1 MVQGGAAYGKPP
13 FSYWKPLRLILLLA
27 LLNAALYSCLL
38 PLWEGFDEPFHYAY
52 VESLSANK
60 QIPVLKQTP
69 ISAEIRAS
77 LDIVPISFILKRS
90 IPGTI
95 AFEDWFSFSRAEQ
108 ARRIRELRAIPS
120 EQRKEP
126 SSLLNYEAQQTPL
139 AYLVLAPLDAMVSKA
154 ELPTRILILRLV
166 LSLAATILIFG
177 ACSRL
182 CDELGLSGPF
192 RIVLFTSFFEM
203 QIFAAA
209 VCHVANDWLAITA
222 GAWLFALM
230 ASLLNHH
237 RRRDAILLSI
247 VVAIGLLSKAYFLA
261 LVPVFIAILVYEKWR
276 SRLSFKTVIVSVLIT
291 LCLAGPWYGRNLLL
305 YKSLAG
311 LQEDVGVQSS
321 PDVVYAFQ
329 HMNWSKT
336 LLDSARLSLWT
347 GNESHISFSQNT
359 LNLELLLLLAAS
371 VLFVVQIRK
380 ARAAEIWTLGAS
392 LVFIGALLYDLCIAA
407 GAHEL
412 QTTTGPYYAPCILP
426 AVLALA
432 CLGLQR
438 SGTVGRLLAIAICL
452 VSAWI
457 AALTYVAKLLPYYGG
472 LIGRSTVGS
481 LWNWWTEPSGHAT
494 LAVTTL
500 ASAGVVYFLLLC
512 FLVTLTLLTAQI
524 VRTLNSAVTVSYSS

>member
-1 MVQGGAAYGKPP
+1 M
-13 FSYWKPLRLILLLA
+13 RLIFLLA
-27 LLNAALYSCLL
+27 LLNTALYCCLL

-52 VESLSANK
+52 VESLSANR

-77 LDIVPISFILKRS
+77 LDIVPISFILKRN

-108 ARRIRELRAIPS
+108 ARRIRDLRAIPS

-139 AYLVLAPLDAMVSKA
+139 AYLVLAPLDALFSKS
-154 ELPTRILILRLV
+154 ELPTRILLLRLV
-166 LSLAATILIFG
+166 LALAATLLTFWG
-177 ACSRL
+177 CARL
-182 CDELGLSGPF
+182 CHELGLCGPF
-192 RIVLFTSFFEM
+192 RVLLLTTFFEM

-222 GAWLFALM
+222 AVWFFALM
-230 ASLLNHH
+230 ASLANYH
-237 RRRDAILLSI
+237 RTRDAWLLSV

-261 LVPVFIAILVYEKWR
+261 FVPVFIALLVYEKWR
-276 SRLSFKTVIVSVLIT
+276 SLLSLKTVITSVLIT
-291 LCLAGPWYGRNLLL
+291 LSLAGPWYGRNLLL

-321 PDVVYAFQ
+321 PDVLYAFQ

-371 VLFVVQIRK
+371 VLFAVQIRK
-380 ARAAEIWTLGAS
+380 ARAAEIWTLLAS
-392 LVFIGALLYDLCIAA
+392 LIFIGALLYDLCIAA

-412 QTTTGPYYAPCILP
+412 QTTTGPYYAPCVLP
-426 AVLALA
+426 TVLALA
-432 CLGLQR
+432 YLGLQR
-438 SGTVGRLLAIAICL
+438 SGTVGRLLAMVLCL
-452 VSAWI
+452 LSAWI
-457 AALTYVAKLLPYYGG
+457 AALTYVAKLVPYYGG
-472 LIGRSTVGS
+472 FIGRSTIGS
-481 LWNWWTEPSGHAT
+481 LWNWWTGQSGHAT
-494 LAVTTL
+494 LAVTAL
-500 ASAGVVYFLLLC
+500 APAGVVYLLLAC
-512 FLVTLTLLTAQI
+512 FLIALVLLT
-524 VRTLNSAVTVSYSS
+524 VRTVSLLKPVPLNAF

>member
-1 MVQGGAAYGKPP
+1 
-13 FSYWKPLRLILLLA
+13 LRLILLLA

-166 LSLAATILIFG
+166 LSLAATILTFG
-177 ACSRL
+177 GCRRL
-182 CDELGLSGPF
+182 CYELGLSGSF
-192 RIVLFTSFFEM
+192 QILLLVTFFEM

-222 GAWLFALM
+222 GVWFFALM
-230 ASLLNHH
+230 ASLVNRH
-237 RRRDAILLSI
+237 RTRDAYLLS
-247 VVAIGLLSKAYFLA
+247 VVAAIGLLSKAYFLA
-261 LVPVFIAILVYEKWR
+261 FVPVFLTVLVYERWR
-276 SRLSFKTVIVSVLIT
+276 LRLLSKTVIVSVLIT
-291 LCLAGPWYGRNLLL
+291 LVLAGPWYGRNLLL

-311 LQEDVGVQSS
+311 LQEDVGVGSS
-321 PDVVYAFQ
+321 PDVFYAFQ

-359 LNLELLLLLAAS
+359 LNLQLLLFGATF
-371 VLFVVQIRK
+371 VLFAVQIRK
-380 ARAAEIWTLGAS
+380 ARTAEIWTLGAS
-392 LVFIGALLYDLCIAA
+392 LIFIGALLYDLCIAA

-438 SGTVGRLLAIAICL
+438 SGTLGRILAMALCL

-472 LIGRSTVGS
+472 FIGRSTVGA

-500 ASAGVVYFLLLC
+500 APAGVVYLLLLC

-524 VRTLNSAVTVSYSS
+524 VRTLNSAVAASYIS